1 MANLNRVLLIGRL
14 VRDPDARRTSNGT
27 SVAKLGLAINRK
39 FKNAAGEKQEEV
51 TFADVDVWGRSADFC
66 RDYLRKGAPVYVEG
80 RLKLDQWEDRETGQ
94 KRSKLGIVAESVQ
107 SLGTRS
113 ENQAPQQQQTP
124 APPFPEQQQ
133 NYNAAPNQPANV
145 PYDGED
151 DQPPF

>member
-1 MANLNRVLLIGRL
+1 MANINKVLLIGNL
-14 VRDPDARRTSNGT
+14 TRDPEARRTNSGT

-39 FKNAAGEKQEEV
+39 FKNAAGEYQEEV

-107 SLGTRS
+107 SLGTRN
-113 ENQAPQQQQTP
+113 EGQPQPQNFPAQQPQQHPPAEVQQTP
-124 APPFPEQQQ
+124 
-133 NYNAAPNQPANV
+133 NV
-145 PYDGED
+145 PYGGESD
-151 DQPPF
+151 SGIPF